1 MIITIRTYR
10 TFWFSGVSEVMDSR
24 SMVWGLVL
32 TSAVCVGS
40 ALVCLA
46 FSLPPSALVGMLLIV
61 LPILTLL
68 WFQEMKIQDLEGI
81 IRSGHRQIRRD
92 VEDQGGRMARRYD
105 ETMQDIGDLNAEL
118 RRRVYR

>member
-1 MIITIRTYR
+1 MIITILTYL
-10 TFWFSGVSEVMDSR
+10 TFRFSGVSEDMDSR

-40 ALVCLA
+40 ALICLA
-46 FSLPPSALVGMLLIV
+46 VSLPPSALIGMLLIV

-68 WFQEMKIQDLEGI
+68 WFQEMKIQDLEAI

-105 ETMQDIGDLNAEL
+105 DTMQEIDDLNAEL
-118 RRRVYR
+118 RRRIYR